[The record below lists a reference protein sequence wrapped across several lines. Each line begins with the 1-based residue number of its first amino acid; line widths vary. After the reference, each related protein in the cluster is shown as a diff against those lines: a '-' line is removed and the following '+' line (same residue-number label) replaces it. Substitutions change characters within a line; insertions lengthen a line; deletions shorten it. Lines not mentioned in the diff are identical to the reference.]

1 MLMRKRPGQLFVWRT
16 NMPDI
21 TSLAQF
27 GVAGLSVYLMWKLA
41 SNHLDHNTIVLG
53 ELRDAIK
60 ELKEWMINHK

>member
-1 MLMRKRPGQLFVWRT
+1 
-16 NMPDI
+16 MPDI